1 MSIKHTAQKKSAT
14 NKTLILNTNTHFI
27 RTQKGCLQW
36 FFVQDCACN
45 TRKGPFLLFTVQIM
59 GALVEEGGTLKNK
72 SVSGNVLLGAI
83 FRVCYCFDHTT
94 HFPAAGYGGRQADLW
109 RWKWAQEKYG
119 LETQMLF
126 LHENYLQL
134 ESCQAAGVLPELT
147 WHQPPTPPI
156 NGNPIWLGNY
166 QN

>member
-27 RTQKGCLQW
+27 STQKGCLQW

-59 GALVEEGGTLKNK
+59 GALSEEGGTLKNK

-94 HFPAAGYGGRQADLW
+94 HFPAAGYGGREADLW

-119 LETQMLF
+119 LETISTVIFTRKLSQIG
-126 LHENYLQL
+126 E
-134 ESCQAAGVLPELT
+134 LPGCWCSAPAHLAST
-147 WHQPPTPPI
+147 PDTAHQWKS
-156 NGNPIWLGNY
+156 NLAW
-166 QN
+166 

>member
-27 RTQKGCLQW
+27 STQKGCLQW
-36 FFVQDCACN
+36 FFVQHCVCN

-59 GALVEEGGTLKNK
+59 GPLSEEGGTLKNK

-94 HFPAAGYGGRQADLW
+94 HFPAAGYGGREADLW

-119 LETQMLF
+119 LETISNVIFTRKLSPIG
-126 LHENYLQL
+126 E
-134 ESCQAAGVLPELT
+134 LPGCWCSARAHLAST
-147 WHQPPTPPI
+147 PDTAHQWKS
-156 NGNPIWLGNY
+156 NLAW
-166 QN
+166 

>member
-27 RTQKGCLQW
+27 STQKGCLQW
-36 FFVQDCACN
+36 FFVQDCSCN

-59 GALVEEGGTLKNK
+59 GALSEEGGTLKKK

-94 HFPAAGYGGRQADLW
+94 HFPAAEYGGRQIYGDGSG
-109 RWKWAQEKYG
+109 RRKSMDWKQSQ
-119 LETQMLF
+119 LLL

-134 ESCQAAGVLPELT
+134 ESCQAVGVLPELT

>member
-36 FFVQDCACN
+36 FFVQDCSCN

-59 GALVEEGGTLKNK
+59 GALSEEGGTLKNK

-83 FRVCYCFDHTT
+83 FRVCYYFDHTT
-94 HFPAAGYGGRQADLW
+94 HFPASVYGGRFMRRAG
-109 RWKWAQEKYG
+109 KWAREKYG
-119 LETQMLF
+119 LETIWTVIF
-126 LHENYLQL
+126 TK
-134 ESCQAAGVLPELT
+134 VLSQIGELPGWWCSPPLT
-147 WHQPPTPPI
+147 WHQLSDTAHQWKS
-156 NGNPIWLGNY
+156 NLAW
-166 QN
+166 